1 MFYIFSCS
9 LMALDWKIIW
19 RKPIFMKIPEL
30 NMQSLVGDPGTE
42 WELRG
47 GEMKESGLL
56 RDPQVIVMCS
66 VASWG
71 TTDTGPTSR
80 SSSPWQQGKKQ
91 ALTVAWSI

>member
-1 MFYIFSCS
+1 
-9 LMALDWKIIW
+9 
-19 RKPIFMKIPEL
+19 
-30 NMQSLVGDPGTE
+30 
-42 WELRG
+42 
-47 GEMKESGLL
+47 MKESGLL

-91 ALTVAWSI
+91 ALTVA